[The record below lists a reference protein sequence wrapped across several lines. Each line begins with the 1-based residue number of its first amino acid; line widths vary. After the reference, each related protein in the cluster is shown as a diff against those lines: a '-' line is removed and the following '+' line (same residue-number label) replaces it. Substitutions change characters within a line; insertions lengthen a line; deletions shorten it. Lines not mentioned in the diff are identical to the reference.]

1 MLPLIAA
8 KKTELEA
15 LCRKHHVRRLD
26 VFGSA
31 ARGTDF
37 DAAKSD
43 IDFLVE
49 FDRSEPEAMTLHTY
63 LGLKD
68 SLEALFG
75 RPVDLIDRKAIEASR
90 NFIRRRSILNGIEPI
105 YG

>member
-1 MLPLIAA
+1 MLPLLAA
-8 KKTELEA
+8 KKADIAA

-31 ARGTDF
+31 ARGDF
-37 DAAKSD
+37 DPIRSD

-49 FDRSEPEAMTLHTY
+49 FDRSAPEAMTLHSF

-68 SLEALFG
+68 SLEALLG
-75 RPVDLIDRKAIEASR
+75 RQVDLVDRQAVETSR
-90 NFIRRRSILNGIEPI
+90 NFIRRRSILSGVEPI

>member
-1 MLPLIAA
+1 MLPLIAD

-31 ARGTDF
+31 ARGAGF
-37 DAAKSD
+37 DQARSD

-49 FDRSEPEAMTLHTY
+49 FDRSQPEAMTLDTF

-68 SLEALFG
+68 SLEALLG
-75 RPVDLIDRKAIEASR
+75 RPIDLVDRKAVETSR
-90 NFIRRRSILNGIEPI
+90 NFIRRRSILSGVESV

>member
-8 KKTELEA
+8 KKAELEA
-15 LCRKHHVRRLD
+15 LCRRHHVRRLD

-31 ARGTDF
+31 ARGDF
-37 DAAKSD
+37 DASRSD

-49 FDRSEPEAMTLHTY
+49 FDRSNPEAMTLHTY
-63 LGLKD
+63 LGLKE
-68 SLEALFG
+68 SLEALLG
-75 RPVDLIDRKAIEASR
+75 RPVDLVDRQAVETSR
-90 NFIRRRSILNGIEPI
+90 NFIRRRSILSGAEPI

>member
-1 MLPLIAA
+1 MLTLLAA
-8 KKTELEA
+8 KKADIAA

-31 ARGTDF
+31 ARGDF
-37 DAAKSD
+37 DPARSD

-49 FDRSEPEAMTLHTY
+49 FDRSDPEAMTLHSF

-68 SLEALFG
+68 SLEALLG
-75 RPVDLIDRKAIEASR
+75 RPVDLVDRQAVETSR
-90 NFIRRRSILNGIEPI
+90 NFIRRRSILSGVEPI

>member
-1 MLPLIAA
+1 MLPLLAA
-8 KKTELEA
+8 KKADIAT
-15 LCRKHHVRRLD
+15 LCRKHHVRRLE

-31 ARGTDF
+31 ARGDF
-37 DAAKSD
+37 DPAGSD

-49 FDRSEPEAMTLHTY
+49 FDRSDPEAMTLHSF

-68 SLEALFG
+68 SLEALLG
-75 RPVDLIDRKAIEASR
+75 RPVDLVDRQAVETSR
-90 NFIRRRSILNGIEPI
+90 NFIRRRSILSGVEPI

>member
-1 MLPLIAA
+1 MLPLLAA
-8 KKTELEA
+8 KKA
-15 LCRKHHVRRLD
+15 DIAVPCRKHHVRRLE

-31 ARGTDF
+31 VRGDF
-37 DAAKSD
+37 DPARSD

-49 FDRSEPEAMTLHTY
+49 FDGSAPEAMTLHSF

-68 SLEALFG
+68 SLEALLG
-75 RPVDLIDRKAIEASR
+75 RPVDLVDRQAVEASR
-90 NFIRRRSILNGIEPI
+90 NFIRRRSILSGVEPI